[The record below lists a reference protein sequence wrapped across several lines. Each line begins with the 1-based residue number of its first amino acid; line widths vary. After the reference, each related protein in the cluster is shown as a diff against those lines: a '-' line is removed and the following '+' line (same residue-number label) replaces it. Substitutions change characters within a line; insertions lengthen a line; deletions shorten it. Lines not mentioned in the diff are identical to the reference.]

1 MYYKGQ
7 YLYSWDTPY
16 SVYEDSGYVVT
27 ERPWYQDAVA
37 GKGRSS
43 SHRLMSY
50 ANHYILTT
58 ISQLQADGET
68 VFAYDIKME
77 DIQNLVSSM
86 EQFEQEQILIY
97 DGAGTVVGSYGTRLS
112 GRKLTDFAGGGG
124 TESGRRTGGAGC
136 SEKRIAA
143 PKRPGQRTQTEQKT
157 LPGQRIRPS
166 PKKLPKQKKNGT
178 RPLHFWSFAKGSAN
192 GSGPPVI

>member
-1 MYYKGQ
+1 MVSGRCGGQ
-7 YLYSWDTPY
+7 GEIVFTPPY
-16 SVYEDSGYVVT
+16 
-27 ERPWYQDAVA
+27 
-37 GKGRSS
+37 
-43 SHRLMSY
+43 MSY

-97 DGAGTVVGSYGTRLS
+97 DGAGTVVGSTVPGYL
-112 GRKLTDFAGGGG
+112 GGNLQISQ
-124 TESGRRTGGAGC
+124 EEAAQNL
-136 SEKRIAA
+136 EDAQAELDALKRIAA